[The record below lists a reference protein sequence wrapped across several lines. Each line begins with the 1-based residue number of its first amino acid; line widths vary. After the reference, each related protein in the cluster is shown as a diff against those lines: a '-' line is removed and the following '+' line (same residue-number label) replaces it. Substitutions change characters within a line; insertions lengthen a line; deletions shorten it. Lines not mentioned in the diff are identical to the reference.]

1 MMNRKLSLSSPRLVV
16 GLVLAML
23 TAASSGGATT
33 PAKDLQIVVTGL
45 RNHSGKVTCTL
56 WHSAQGFPRD
66 DSHAQTISAPIEDRS
81 ATCSFPGLPAGE
93 YAAVAYHDE
102 NNNGKFD
109 TNWMGL
115 PLEGY
120 GFSNNVSISW
130 RPPNFKE
137 AGFHYDGAKQQI
149 PIRIKY

>member
-1 MMNRKLSLSSPRLVV
+1 MT

-23 TAASSGGATT
+23 AAASSGVAAS
-33 PAKDLQIVVTGL
+33 PVKNLQIVVAGL
-45 RNHSGKVTCTL
+45 RNNSGKVVCTL

-66 DSHAQTISAPIEDRS
+66 DTNAQTTSVPIENRS
-81 ATCSFPGLPAGE
+81 ATCSFPALPAGA

-149 PIRIKY
+149 TIRIKY